1 MGPNPI
7 IYHEA
12 DALLNPWSWDGP
24 HRDTAAL
31 RLLNS
36 TVLYRS
42 LGSLSCCTWQRV
54 HSIPECRMVLLL
66 PGQYL
71 PSGMCSIIVEILS
84 AREYCQILLPFCSHF
99 FLFVF
104 FWNWNVLELK
114 ADQKVQLQF
123 NYWVLFFALWTCH
136 PKMSTSQ
143 VLCVGTKSAQRTQN
157 QFELGNEL
165 MSAEIFN
172 WILVH
177 HHYQPEEG
185 RGMSFLV
192 SSTPLLNVRKSA
204 IEEESAFVAR
214 SFDAGWGHI
223 TWLHL
228 MSIIQLCCVY
238 LCWCDLLAVVVVE
251 SSESK
256 RC

>member
-1 MGPNPI
+1 MYESKILHEKLCNFCTKIGPNSI
-7 IYHEA
+7 RHHVA

-42 LGSLSCCTWQRV
+42 LGSLSCCTWHGV

-84 AREYCQILLPFCSHF
+84 AREYCQILLPFCSF
-99 FLFVF
+99 FSEIETCLNLKRIKKCNFSPIIELPFLLLSPKKVHKSSFVC
-104 FWNWNVLELK
+104 
-114 ADQKVQLQF
+114 
-123 NYWVLFFALWTCH
+123 TH
-136 PKMSTSQ
+136 
-143 VLCVGTKSAQRTQN
+143 SAQRTPN

-172 WILVH
+172 
-177 HHYQPEEG
+177 
-185 RGMSFLV
+185 
-192 SSTPLLNVRKSA
+192 
-204 IEEESAFVAR
+204 
-214 SFDAGWGHI
+214 
-223 TWLHL
+223 
-228 MSIIQLCCVY
+228 
-238 LCWCDLLAVVVVE
+238 
-251 SSESK
+251 
-256 RC
+256 